1 MIKLL
6 YVDDNAANSAAF
18 RKVIT
23 DMSAPRCD
31 LTLAASADEARGL
44 VSEAHFDVVFVAD
57 GLGRDGSGPSGED
70 VVLGI
75 IAAGAEAPPVVMV
88 ADGDVTCTD
97 PRLIEAINGG
107 MVEFL
112 PRHRVNGLSVGKAVS
127 RAGARTQRV
136 LVVEDD
142 PDDYELMV
150 EMLAASPVYHFHCAR
165 ASSLEEAERLMGERV
180 SDVYLIDW
188 RLGTETSTELVVRL
202 TEQNPTP
209 TVVLITSAEK
219 MDVDDAILDLVA
231 RQRVCFISKQGLN
244 GGLLAQRILFQRE
257 LVREDDHFHY

>member
-6 YVDDNAANSAAF
+6 YVDDDAANCAGFSDLI
-18 RKVIT
+18 RT
-23 DMSAPRCD
+23 MSAPRCEV
-31 LTLAASADEARGL
+31 TIARSAEDARRQVDDG
-44 VSEAHFDVVFVAD
+44 HFNVVFVAD
-57 GLGRDGSGPSGED
+57 GLGRSAGGPSGED

-75 IAAGAEAPPVVMV
+75 IAAGAKAPPVVMV
-88 ADGDVTCTD
+88 AEGDVTCTD
-97 PRLIEAINGG
+97 RRLLEAINGG

-112 PRHRVNGLSVGKAVS
+112 PRVRLNGLSVGKAVS

-136 LVVEDD
+136 LIVEDD

-165 ASSLEEAERLMGERV
+165 AASLEEAERLMSVRV

-202 TEQNPTP
+202 TEQSPTP
-209 TVVLITSAEK
+209 TIVLITSAEK
-219 MDVDDAILDLVA
+219 MDVDDALLDLVA
-231 RQRVCFISKQGLN
+231 RQLVCFISKQGLN